1 MSTANIPLKA
11 ARLGSLF
18 LAFVF
23 GVVALALGINAD
35 VKTNDTKDFVKANAP
50 LSATVDINTDDVFK
64 VGTVVVVV
72 CGLLAIVSLIF
83 LPLIATS
90 KTYSTKSLPIQTS
103 LFGFL
108 TAWLFAS
115 LVPYTLFVAT
125 RSAKIT
131 ATLPGGIPVP
141 DSIIQSTQAALGVSP
156 SYKDTPTLRNAVVLA
171 WIAFLFGLTSTFISF
186 LAQRRAKT
194 GYVAQESAPSTAEPI
209 NEKEEK
215 KASSEVEQ
223 TAV

>member
-1 MSTANIPLKA
+1 MSTANIPLKT

-23 GVVALALGINAD
+23 GVVGLALGINAD

-50 LSATVDINTDDVFK
+50 LSATVDINTDDVFQ

-72 CGLLAIVSLIF
+72 CGLLAIVSLVF
-83 LPLIATS
+83 LPLIAMS
-90 KTYSTKSLPIQTS
+90 KSYSTKSLSIQTG

-108 TAWLFAS
+108 TTWLFAS
-115 LVPYTLFVAT
+115 LIPYTHFVAT

-141 DSIIQSTQAALGVSP
+141 DSIIQSTQAQLGVS
-156 SYKDTPTLRNAVVLA
+156 SRYKDTPTCEYDVIFSIR
-171 WIAFLFGLTSTFISF
+171 FF
-186 LAQRRAKT
+186 LAPRSFPL
-194 GYVAQESAPSTAEPI
+194 VPL
-209 NEKEEK
+209 
-215 KASSEVEQ
+215 SSICK
-223 TAV
+223 